1 LTPALEIK
9 SVSKTFQ
16 AKTAPAVRDVSLTL
30 DRGKVLGLLGES
42 GCGKTTLLRIIA
54 GFEIPETG
62 EVLVDGQT
70 VVSPKIMMAPGDRHI
85 GMIFQDFAL
94 FPHLS
99 VLDNILFGVR
109 EKNREKRK
117 AIAENMLQLTNL
129 SGLEKRRPGEISGG
143 QQQRLALAR
152 CMATSPSL
160 LLLDEPFSNLDVTL
174 RQQVRQQVS
183 ELLRSTGTSA
193 VLVTHDIDDAVSLCD
208 EIAVMKEGYI
218 LQIAPF
224 EEIYN
229 HPADEY
235 VARLTGEVVDL
246 TEVLKNLHPG
256 KYEEAHALLIRPEK
270 LGVRGSKPKLQARVS
285 SCRFAGKG
293 YEYLMN
299 SGNFEFVLWA
309 NESLQPDSEVNL
321 FYNDNDLFQF

>member
-1 LTPALEIK
+1 MSFSLEIE

-16 AKTAPAVRDVSLTL
+16 AKSAPAVHNVSLQL
-30 DRGKVLGLLGES
+30 ERGKVLGLLGES
-42 GCGKTTLLRIIA
+42 GCGKTTLLRIVA
-54 GFEIPETG
+54 GFEIPEIG
-62 EVLVDGQT
+62 EVKIDGKT
-70 VVSPKIMMAPGDRHI
+70 VVSSEVMVAPGERHI

-99 VLDNILFGVR
+99 VMENILFGVR

-117 AIAENMLQLTNL
+117 AIAENMLELTNL
-129 SGLEKRRPGEISGG
+129 KGLEKRRPGQISGG

-183 ELLRSTGTSA
+183 DLLRSTGTSA

-208 EIAVMKEGYI
+208 EIAVMKAGEI
-218 LQIAPF
+218 LQQARF

-229 HPADEY
+229 HPVNEY

-246 TEVLKNLHPG
+246 SEVLRAAHPQ
-256 KYEEAHALLIRPEK
+256 KFSADQNLLIRPEK
-270 LGVRGSKPKLQARVS
+270 LSLRGSRPKLQAQVAD
-285 SCRFAGKG
+285 CRFAGKG
-293 YEYLMN
+293 YEYVMK
-299 SGNFEFVLWA
+299 SGKFEFVLWA
-309 NESLQPDSEVNL
+309 NESLRPGSEVNL
-321 FYNDNDLFQF
+321 FYNDNDLFRF